1 MTNAVHPHT
10 THSPRLRSAY
20 GDVTLDDLSQREVDV
35 IRLITQGYSNEEIA
49 QELYVTGNTVK
60 SFIRSA
66 YRKLG
71 VTRRSQAVIWG
82 FQHGLLEDEG
92 NVA

>member
-1 MTNAVHPHT
+1 MTNAVQSPT
-10 THSPRLRSAY
+10 THPARLRSAY
-20 GDVTLDDLSQREVDV
+20 GDVTLDDLSAREVDV

-82 FQHGLLEDEG
+82 FQHGLLEQGGE
-92 NVA
+92 A